1 MFFLRSVLGSSLA
14 AGGSPRLF
22 ENLGHGMEAGDDA
35 PEVVSLGMLG
45 SDVDVENANAGTYQ
59 SYSNSTCRLRGWVTA
74 REAEATHAIDAIGH
88 WDLWTLVLQ
97 FEA

>member
-59 SYSNSTCRLRGWVTA
+59 SYSNSTCRLRG
-74 REAEATHAIDAIGH
+74 
-88 WDLWTLVLQ
+88 
-97 FEA
+97 